1 MEKRTK
7 SLGDNRLQTIKLN
20 ITSVDEVADVMKKV
34 DVTINEAYYELNLT
48 AMHAAMKAK
57 VPLIDLGGLY
67 SITKEQ
73 LSLHDE
79 VRKAGTLVILG
90 MGSDPGTSNILCKF
104 GSDKLDKTDEIH
116 IRYGSSCRGL
126 TFTFAVGTILN
137 EATESAIVF
146 ENGKFLEIPP
156 FSRVEDTIFRSP
168 VGLQKTY
175 IIRHSE
181 LATIPK
187 LIRGVKTVT
196 YYDSWDPEVCID
208 PDKYLNELV
217 KRRIELYETH
227 VQTKKLVLT

>member
-1 MEKRTK
+1 MEKVEKRTK

-90 MGSDPGTSNILCKF
+90 MGSDPGTSNILCK
-104 GSDKLDKTDEIH
+104 KP
-116 IRYGSSCRGL
+116 C
-126 TFTFAVGTILN
+126 TIL
-137 EATESAIVF
+137 F
-146 ENGKFLEIPP
+146 P
-156 FSRVEDTIFRSP
+156 
-168 VGLQKTY
+168 
-175 IIRHSE
+175 
-181 LATIPK
+181 
-187 LIRGVKTVT
+187 
-196 YYDSWDPEVCID
+196 
-208 PDKYLNELV
+208 
-217 KRRIELYETH
+217 
-227 VQTKKLVLT
+227 